1 MDPPL
6 TQRLVEPR
14 CLFHPLTLT
23 LSPNISNISNISSKN
38 DDIIPYEEGREIFS
52 VAAQPK
58 QFLEMTGG
66 HNDDFIASGRSYIN
80 GLKVLI
86 RTSNKQ
92 KSRNTKNSAY
102 TASHIN

>member
-23 LSPNISNISNISSKN
+23 LSPNISSKN